1 MNMKTHIIWMHTV
14 LYRSIGNTQF
24 PFLFQ
29 SSHSKVVYIIP
40 LETLS
45 AQVFAVGSVPPL
57 FLFPVYRMKTLLI
70 GGKMSYKIGR
80 ELTRG
85 MKKEV
90 LRATTTIRS
99 GRRWIRMFPQNEVP
113 PLCGVLPPCSFF
125 KLIIHICIF
134 FGIIN

>member
-1 MNMKTHIIWMHTV
+1 MKTHIIWMHTV
-14 LYRSIGNTQF
+14 LYRYNREHAVSISISVV
-24 PFLFQ
+24 PFKGSL
-29 SSHSKVVYIIP
+29 HHP